1 MSTELESA
9 IHVDGSTKIPKFEM
23 SSSKVFTGLSGT
35 IMDDYTRYY
44 NELINDYKIGVLVYA
59 GEMDILTGPATLE
72 EGVRGI
78 DLPDKEAFWAQAR
91 KIYYVKNETSADY
104 ITGGYYR
111 TSENFSWLSVPKA
124 GHFVPNWTN
133 NYAVSY

>member
-1 MSTELESA
+1 
-9 IHVDGSTKIPKFEM
+9 
-23 SSSKVFTGLSGT
+23 
-35 IMDDYTRYY
+35 
-44 NELINDYKIGVLVYA
+44 
-59 GEMDILTGPATLE
+59 MDILTGPATLE

-78 DLPDKEAFWAQAR
+78 TLPDYDAFWSQAR
-91 KIYYVKNETSADY
+91 KIYYVKNETSDAY

-111 TSENFSWLSVPKA
+111 TSKNFSWLSVPKA